1 MSQILERVLEKTN
14 TATKI
19 ATSKAIYGITSITKD
34 VVVGID
40 KEISEQQL
48 NYSEKNINVEFD
60 SPFVKKLNELNLKY
74 RFYDGETC
82 FCFTK
87 TLGEHVTSKDFF
99 ELKVLEK
106 YHYYS
111 KLIEY
116 IKYNTENYPGYLNE
130 YNLILKELDE
140 AIEFGKH
147 KHSVNYLK
155 KEKTLL
161 LDRRLKVPT
170 ELVFCIEHYDSQYS
184 DYFFTDDIIKI
195 LDNNN
200 R

>member
-19 ATSKAIYGITSITKD
+19 VTSKAIYGLTNVTKD

-116 IKYNTENYPGYLNE
+116 IKYNAENYPRYLEE
-130 YNLILKELDE
+130 YDAILTELDK
-140 AIEFGKH
+140 AIENGNY
-147 KHSVNYLK
+147 KHSINYLK
-155 KEKTLL
+155 KEKRLL
-161 LDRRLKVPT
+161 LDRKLRIPV
-170 ELVFCIEHYDSQYS
+170 ELVIEIEHYNSQYS
-184 DYFFTDDIIKI
+184 DYFFMNDINKVIEA
-195 LDNNN
+195 NS
-200 R
+200 